1 MVSRQTEP
9 NFFNKDNN
17 MELILKQDVQNLGFK
32 DDLVTVKNGYGR
44 NFLIPQGHAQL
55 ATPSAKKVLAEN
67 LKQRA
72 HKEAKVVNDAK
83 TLAEALKAI
92 EIKITAKAG
101 GEKLFGSISNIDIA
115 AALEKAGQTV
125 DRKFITSGLIKR
137 TGKYTA
143 SVRLHRDVVVELPY
157 EIVAEV

>member
-1 MVSRQTEP
+1 
-9 NFFNKDNN
+9 

-32 DDLVTVKNGYGR
+32 DDVVTVKNGY
-44 NFLIPQGHAQL
+44 NHNYLIPQGFATL

-72 HKEAKVVNDAK
+72 YKEAKIVADAT
-83 TLAEALKAI
+83 TLAESIKAL
-92 EIKITAKAG
+92 EIKLMAKAG

-115 AALEKAGQTV
+115 NALEAAGHSV
-125 DRKFITSGLIKR
+125 DRKFITSGIVKR

-143 SVRLHRDVVVELPY
+143 SVRLHREVIVELPY
-157 EIVAEV
+157 EIIAEQA